1 MGERIFLAGASGAVG
16 RRLVPLHV
24 AAGHRVTG
32 TTRVSEKAD
41 ELRGLGAEPVIVE
54 VFDAAALAQKIAA
67 ARPAIVIHQLT
78 HLPRD
83 LDPQKM
89 PAALVR
95 NARIRDEGTKNL
107 VAAALAAGARRLIAQ
122 SIAWVYAR
130 GAEPHREEDPVDTA
144 AEGER
149 SVTIRGVVA
158 LEERVLEAPPLEGI
172 VLRYGFLYGPGTPH
186 QRAARPIPV
195 HVDAAAFAALCAVDR
210 GASGIYKHRR
220 GEPARRHRKGGA
232 RAGLAGGL
240 PAADALRKAGRRP

>member
-16 RRLVPLHV
+16 RRLVPLLV

-41 ELRGLGAEPVIVE
+41 ELRGLGAEPVIVD
-54 VFDAAALAQKIAA
+54 VFDAAALAQKVAA

-78 HLPRD
+78 DLPRD

-107 VAAALAAGARRLIAQ
+107 VAAALASGVRRVIAQ

-130 GAEPHREEDPVDTA
+130 GAEPHREQDPLDTA
-144 AEGER
+144 AQGER
-149 SVTIRGVVA
+149 AVTIRGVIA
-158 LEERVLEAPPLEGI
+158 LEGRVLNAPPLAGI
-172 VLRYGFLYGPGTPH
+172 VLRYGLLYGPGTQYQAPA
-186 QRAARPIPV
+186 RAIPV

-210 GASGIYKHRR
+210 GAPGTYNIAEANPHVAIEKAERELGWQADFR
-220 GEPARRHRKGGA
+220 
-232 RAGLAGGL
+232 L
-240 PAADALRKAGRRP
+240 PPR